1 MKVLFLAP
9 HPFYQGRGTP
19 IAVSQVLAVL
29 SRRGVHVDVVTYHE
43 GEDVEYEHV
52 KLHRIPALPFVRNIR
67 PGFSWQKIICDGLM
81 MLVILRLLLQ
91 QRRYTLVHAVEESVF
106 IALALKLL
114 LRIPYVYDMDSSL
127 VQQIVDKV
135 PQLKRLHPLLSL
147 FEKVAVRHAQAV
159 IPVCQALH
167 ESIAPYRPQK
177 VTVLHD
183 MSLLGDDQ
191 VAPAEDLRSCTQP
204 SRMIALYVGNL
215 EKYQGVDLL
224 LEGYALAVK
233 KNVPMDL
240 IIIGGQEG
248 TIQAYRQ
255 KSAALGIVG
264 QVHFWG
270 PRPIEYLNGYLAQA
284 DLLISPRIE
293 GNNTP
298 MKIYSYLDSGK
309 AVLATKLPTHTQ
321 VLTED
326 VAQLVEPTPKALA
339 SGLLHLAAHPEL
351 RHQLGRAGKRLIK
364 EQYSPEVFEEKLNG
378 LYDWLQTEMEGL
390 HPESGAASYSA
401 D

>member
-29 SRRGVHVDVVTYHE
+29 SQRGVQVDVVTYHE

-52 KLHRIPALPFVRNIR
+52 TLHRIPALPFVRNIR

-127 VQQIVDKV
+127 VQQVVDKY
-135 PQLKRLHPLLSL
+135 PQLNRLHSLLSL

-159 IPVCQALH
+159 IPVCQALY
-167 ESIAPYRPQK
+167 ESIAPYHPKK

-191 VAPAEDLRSCTQP
+191 VAPDEDLRSCTQP
-204 SRMIALYVGNL
+204 GRMIALYVGNL

-233 KNVPMDL
+233 QNVPMDL
-240 IIIGGQEG
+240 IIIGGQEK
-248 TIQAYRQ
+248 TIQPYRQ
-255 KSAALGIVG
+255 KSEALGIAR

-270 PRPIEYLNGYLAQA
+270 PRPIEYLNGYLEQA

-326 VAQLVEPTPKALA
+326 VAQLVEPTPEALA

-351 RHQLGRAGKRLIK
+351 RHQLGKAGKRLIK
-364 EQYSPEVFEEKLNG
+364 EQYSPEVFEEKLNH

-390 HPESGAASYSA
+390 HPKSGAASYSA